1 MEGRDFSEDGGFSH
15 LVAHACWTVA
25 DNTVDSPGSVGV
37 TVQGASRVAL
47 GQKRHEY
54 CFVVLLLYLKYKI

>member
-1 MEGRDFSEDGGFSH
+1 M
-15 LVAHACWTVA
+15 VAHACWTVA
-25 DNTVDSPGSVGV
+25 DNTVDSPGSAGV